1 MATKQTKPTFKEAL
15 IASLWDSVNVVFYSG
30 VPATGVIV
38 LVNTMSQDFPDIV
51 KYAPYIATAIN
62 VIAFYIKR
70 VLDYLN
76 GKRELPDFMN

>member
-1 MATKQTKPTFKEAL
+1 MATKKKVTFKEAL

-38 LVNTMSQDFPDIV
+38 LVNTMSQDIPELV
-51 KYAPYIATAIN
+51 KYAPFIATALN
-62 VIAFYIKR
+62 VLIFYIKR